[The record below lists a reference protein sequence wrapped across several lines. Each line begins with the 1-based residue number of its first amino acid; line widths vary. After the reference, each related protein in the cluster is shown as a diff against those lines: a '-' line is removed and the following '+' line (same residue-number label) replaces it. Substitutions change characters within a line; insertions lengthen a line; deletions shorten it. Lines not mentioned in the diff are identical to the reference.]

1 MGTGFFGNKKGLLFV
16 VSGPAG
22 SGKGTIMKMLM
33 EQFDD
38 YALSVS
44 ATTRAPGKNETNGVE
59 YYFKTREEFEQM
71 IKDGELL
78 EYTEY
83 VGNYYG
89 TPKAPALEVLGTGK
103 HLLLEIDVV
112 GGLQIKKAY
121 PETILVMIVPPGA
134 AEQERR
140 LRDRGRDSE
149 ESILRRLERAKDEL
163 KQIELYDYILVNETG
178 KADETVNA
186 MRAIT
191 AAEMNAV
198 ARTPRIY
205 DQFFGE

>member
-1 MGTGFFGNKKGLLFV
+1 MQTGFFKNKKGLLFV

-33 EQFDD
+33 ENSDE

-44 ATTRAPGKNETNGVE
+44 ATTRSPGKNERDGVE
-59 YYFKTREEFEQM
+59 YHFKTREQFESM
-71 IKDGELL
+71 IANGELL
-78 EYTEY
+78 EYAEY

-89 TPKAPALEVLGTGK
+89 TPKAPALEVLGSGK

-134 AEQERR
+134 EEQERR

-149 ESILRRLERAKDEL
+149 DSILRRLERAKEEL
-163 KQIELYDYILVNETG
+163 KQVDLYDYILVNETG
-178 KADETVNA
+178 KAEETVNA
-186 MRAIT
+186 FRAIT
-191 AAEMNAV
+191 SAELNSV
-198 ARTPRIY
+198 SRTPDVY
-205 DQFFGE
+205 NTFFGK

>member
-1 MGTGFFGNKKGLLFV
+1 MSEHIFGDRKGLLFV

-38 YALSVS
+38 YELSVS
-44 ATTRAPGKNETNGVE
+44 ATTRSPGKNETDGVE
-59 YYFKTREEFEQM
+59 YYFKTREQFEQM

-89 TPKAPALEVLGTGK
+89 TPKAPALAVLGTGK

-134 AEQERR
+134 KEQERR

-149 ESILRRLERAKDEL
+149 ESILRRLDRAKEEL
-163 KQIELYDYILVNETG
+163 KQIDLYDYIIVNETG
-178 KADETVNA
+178 KADEAVNA

-191 AAEMNAV
+191 DAEQNSV
-198 ARTPRIY
+198 SRIPRIY
-205 DQFFGE
+205 DSFFGE

>member
-1 MGTGFFGNKKGLLFV
+1 MEHGFFKNKKGLLFV

-33 EQFDD
+33 EQSDD

-44 ATTRAPGKNETNGVE
+44 ATTRAPGKNERDGVE
-59 YYFKTREEFEQM
+59 YHFKTREQFEEM
-71 IKDGELL
+71 IAKDELL
-78 EYTEY
+78 EYAEY

-89 TPKAPALEVLGTGK
+89 TPKAPALEVLGSGK

-149 ESILRRLERAKDEL
+149 ESILRRLDRAKEEL

-178 KADETVNA
+178 KAEEAVA
-186 MRAIT
+186 AFRAIT
-191 AAEMNAV
+191 AAELNSV
-198 ARTPRIY
+198 PRTPDVY
-205 DQFFGE
+205 NTFFGK